1 MTSYMSII
9 TETAELAEFCGRAAA
24 FPYITVDTEFIRE
37 KTYWP
42 RLCLIQVG
50 TPDEALAIDAL
61 ADDIDLEPLFGL
73 LADQSVLK
81 VFHAARQDVEI
92 FVNLCGKVPTPLFDT
107 QIAAMVCGYGD
118 SVGYER
124 LVRDIAKKSIDKT
137 MRFTD
142 WSKRPLEKK
151 QIDYALGDVTH
162 LRKIYDR
169 LAKHLDDTG
178 RADWLSEE
186 MDILTDTATYL
197 IAPEDAWKRLKT
209 RSRKPRYLAN
219 VRALAAWR
227 EVTAQNNDVPRN
239 RVLKDESLT
248 EIAAHAPKSADELM
262 RLRAIKRD
270 RVGNDRARELI
281 CVLDKVRAMRNDEFP
296 EPPAEGPDKSDNGP
310 SMELLKVLLKLKCDS
325 HKVAQKLI
333 ASSND
338 IEAIAAD
345 DNADVRA
352 LSGWRRDVFGEDAL
366 RLKRGELALTA
377 DGSRIKLIE
386 TTAGPTT

>member
-1 MTSYMSII
+1 MTSFMSII
-9 TETAELAEFCGRAAA
+9 TETAKLAAFCARAAA
-24 FPYITVDTEFIRE
+24 FPYITIDTEFIRE

-42 RLCLIQVG
+42 RLGLVQVG

-61 ADDIDLEPLFGL
+61 ADEIDLQPLFDL
-73 LADQSVLK
+73 LDDGSVLK

-92 FVNLCGKVPTPLFDT
+92 FVNLTGRVPTPMFDT

-142 WSKRPLEKK
+142 WSKRPLGKK

-162 LRKIYDR
+162 LRKIYEKLSKR
-169 LAKHLDDTG
+169 MEDTG
-178 RADWLSEE
+178 RAEWLSEE
-186 MDILTDTATYL
+186 MDILTDTSTYL

-227 EVTAQNNDVPRN
+227 EATAQSNDIPRN

-248 EIAAHAPKSADELM
+248 EIAAQAPKSADELM
-262 RLRAIKRD
+262 SLRAIKRD

-281 CVLDKVRAMRNDEFP
+281 GVLDEVRNLRNDELP
-296 EPPAEGPDKSDNGP
+296 EPPAERPDTSDNGP

-333 ASSND
+333 ASSSD
-338 IEAIAAD
+338 IEALAAD

-352 LSGWRRDVFGEDAL
+352 LSGWRREVFGEDAL

-377 DGSRIKLIE
+377 DGSRIKLIDIP
-386 TTAGPTT
+386 G